1 LFGDLLQRY
10 KGLLQAGTYL
20 PDPQQLKAVEALN
33 SLYHGVLEHRRGWRR
48 LLGRPLPTP
57 KGIYLYGGVGRGKT
71 LMMDLFFDAL
81 PLARK
86 QRLHFHRFMA
96 RVHEALRE
104 RPSTS
109 DPLPRIADEWAER
122 CRILCFDEFHVSDI
136 ADAMLLGGLLE
147 ALVER
152 GVILVAT
159 SNVAPGELYLDG
171 LQRKRFLPA
180 IELLQRHTRVH
191 HVGGGLDYRLRLL
204 ERAEI
209 YHCPLDREAE
219 ASLEKN
225 FRSMAG
231 ESEDDRHMVINKRP
245 FTARRR
251 ADGVIWFDFAELC
264 LAPRSVAD
272 YIEIARTFNTVLLS
286 GIPVMGRDDADGVR
300 RFIELVDEFYDRNVK
315 LLLAAAAPAESL
327 YTGASLGF
335 EFKRTV
341 SRLAEMQSHDYLA
354 RPHLP

>member
-1 LFGDLLQRY
+1 MFGDILQRY
-10 KGLLQAGTYL
+10 KSLLQAGAYL
-20 PDPQQLKAVEALN
+20 PDPQQQKAIEALN
-33 SLYHGVLEHRRGWRR
+33 SLYHEMLEHGRGWRR
-48 LLGRPLPTP
+48 LLRRPPPTP

-71 LMMDLFFDAL
+71 FMMDLFFDAL
-81 PLARK
+81 PLAQK

-96 RVHEALRE
+96 RVHDGLRE
-104 RPSTS
+104 HPSSS
-109 DPLPRIADEWAER
+109 DPLPHIADEWAER

-147 ALVER
+147 ALLER
-152 GVILVAT
+152 GVVLVAT

-171 LQRKRFLPA
+171 LQRNRFVPA
-180 IELLQRHTRVH
+180 IELLQQHTRVH

-209 YHCPLDREAE
+209 YHWPLDNEAE
-219 ASLEKN
+219 ASLEQN
-225 FRSMAG
+225 FVGMAG
-231 ESEDDRHMVINKRP
+231 ESEDDRHMVINNRP
-245 FTARRR
+245 FKALRR

-264 LAPRSVAD
+264 LAPRSAAD

-286 GIPVMGRDDADGVR
+286 GIPVMGRDDADAVR
-300 RFIELVDEFYDRNVK
+300 RFMELVDEFYDRNVK
-315 LLLAAAAPAESL
+315 LLVSAAAPAKSL
-327 YTGASLGF
+327 YTGARLGF

-341 SRLAEMQSHDYLA
+341 SRLVEMQSHEYLA